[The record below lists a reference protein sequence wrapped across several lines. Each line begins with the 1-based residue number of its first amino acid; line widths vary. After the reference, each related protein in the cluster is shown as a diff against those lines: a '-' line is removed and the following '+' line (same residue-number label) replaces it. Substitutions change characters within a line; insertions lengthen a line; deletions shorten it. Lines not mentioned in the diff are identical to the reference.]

1 MEDPKVSF
9 LIAGVQK
16 GGTTALFDY
25 LVEHPALEMPAIK
38 EAHFFDD
45 ERNVDWSA
53 PDYGRY
59 HALFSRP
66 VPVVRGEATPIY
78 IYWPGCLERIAT
90 YNPAMRLILLFRD
103 PVDRA
108 WSHWRMERARGAEDR
123 PFAWC
128 IREGRARVDDPR
140 APGHHR
146 EYSYVERGFYGAQ
159 LQRLYAT
166 FPRQQVLTLKS
177 DTLAADPD
185 GVLARVTDFLGVPR
199 FQRLITPRRSHV
211 GREMGHDDHP
221 TAEDVA
227 LLRGIYAADQKLF
240 RDLSGDRL
248 AGST

>member
-1 MEDPKVSF
+1 MEPPKVSF

-25 LVEHPALEMPAIK
+25 LVEHPGLEMPAIK

-45 ERNVDWSA
+45 ERTVDWSA
-53 PDYGRY
+53 PDYRPY

-66 VPVVRGEATPIY
+66 DPMVRGEATPIY
-78 IYWPGCLERIAT
+78 TYWPRCLERIAA

-103 PVDRA
+103 PTERA

-128 IREGRARVDDPR
+128 IREGRARVDDPK
-140 APGHHR
+140 APGYHR

-159 LQRLYAT
+159 LARLYAI
-166 FPRQQVLTLKS
+166 FPHQQVLTLRS
-177 DTLAADPD
+177 DALAADPD
-185 GVLARVTDFLGVPR
+185 GVLARVTDFLDVPR
-199 FQRLITPRRSHV
+199 FQRAITPRRSHV
-211 GREMGHDDHP
+211 GREMSPGDHP

-227 LLRGIYAADQKLF
+227 LLRGIYAADQELF
-240 RDLSGDRL
+240 RDLCGG
-248 AGST
+248 ACTGST